1 VQGSPR
7 MLCYLDLNQWRE
19 PARPL
24 FVTRSIRR
32 SPRWHPPFAISLAL
46 GPGIQ
51 LLGSTTEPPMQDGR
65 GWEQSGRDLSTVR
78 CLAGLTIDPGEVG
91 GHETSRSRNRF
102 MTDIDSILAERK
114 VFLTRSGPGDGAE
127 GVYLSTRRHEQEG
140 VRKRP
145 ADLRSSAPVVERRLD
160 RANRNANNS
169 FVTPLTTHGRQNLA
183 RRAKKTSGSALAGCG
198 LVTTKFQLFASRLD
212 QSLPPAGTSN
222 LKV

>member
-1 VQGSPR
+1 MIGISSPQIKIE
-7 MLCYLDLNQWRE
+7 LGP
-19 PARPL
+19 PATPL
-24 FVTRSIRR
+24 PVSLHERGTPRRAPPPIGVDARRVGTSGHSVGR

-114 VFLTRSGPGDGAE
+114 VFLTR
-127 GVYLSTRRHEQEG
+127 
-140 VRKRP
+140 
-145 ADLRSSAPVVERRLD
+145 
-160 RANRNANNS
+160 
-169 FVTPLTTHGRQNLA
+169 F
-183 RRAKKTSGSALAGCG
+183 
-198 LVTTKFQLFASRLD
+198 
-212 QSLPPAGTSN
+212 
-222 LKV
+222 